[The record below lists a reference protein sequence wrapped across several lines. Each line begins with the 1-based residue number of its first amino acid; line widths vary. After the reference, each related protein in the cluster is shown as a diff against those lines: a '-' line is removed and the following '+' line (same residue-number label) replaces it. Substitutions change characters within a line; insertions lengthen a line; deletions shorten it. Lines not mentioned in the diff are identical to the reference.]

1 MNAFPPA
8 SRLWLQAMEAV
19 STIGRDTSL
28 TLGGVINDLADRYGA
43 SPALIDDKET
53 LSYAGLAARA
63 NRYAGWAR
71 TEGFPP
77 GASIALLMHNSADY
91 VAIWAGLSQ
100 AGFTVAL
107 INTNLAHGALAHA
120 IRAACAL
127 AIIVDTA
134 SQDNLT
140 PLISS
145 LPQLRVW
152 RHGEGDGPWPR
163 LDLAAAMENSARP
176 SPAPAPDNAPAL
188 LIYTSGTTGLPKAAK
203 VSHARILQWSY
214 WFAGLMDT
222 QPSDRLYNCL
232 PMYHSTGGV
241 SAIGAML
248 VHGGSVYIR
257 RRFSAQRFW
266 PEVVEFGATIFQ
278 YIGELCRYL
287 LKTPEHPAET
297 SHQLRLCCGNGLR
310 EDVWRGF
317 ESRFRI
323 PRIIEFYAMTE
334 GAVSLYNCAGRP
346 GAIGH
351 VPGFLAHRF
360 PVILV
365 QCDPET
371 GRLIRDEAG
380 RCILC
385 AAGETGE
392 ALGRLEAKNA
402 SPARRFE
409 GYTDNTLSESK
420 LARSVLD
427 EGDLWYRTGDLMRR
441 DKDGFYYFVDR
452 LGDAFRWKGENIS
465 ASEVADTIS
474 SCPGVTDAVVFGVHI
489 PGHEGRAG
497 MAAIA
502 VEPDFGLPALRQHIY
517 EKLPSYARP
526 VFVRLCASIERTGTF
541 KLTAARLAA
550 EGYCGTA
557 KEHLWF
563 DDHATQTYISCTD
576 DLLAEIK
583 QGLNRL

>member
-19 STIGRDTSL
+19 SSIGRDPSL

-43 SPALIDDKET
+43 TPALIDDHEM
-53 LSYAGLAARA
+53 LSYADLAARA
-63 NRYAGWAR
+63 NRYANWAR
-71 TEGFPP
+71 AQGFVH
-77 GASIALLMHNSADY
+77 GDCIALLMHNRADY
-91 VAIWAGLSQ
+91 VAIWTGLSQ
-100 AGFTVAL
+100 VGFTVAL
-107 INTNLAHGALAHA
+107 INSNLANGALAHA
-120 IRAACAL
+120 IRTAGARAV
-127 AIIVDTA
+127 IVDTA
-134 SQDNLT
+134 LQDNLV
-140 PLISS
+140 PLVAS
-145 LPQLRVW
+145 LPELRFW
-152 RHGEGDGPWPR
+152 CHGEGNGLWPR
-163 LDLAAAMENSARP
+163 VDLEAAAQNTARP
-176 SPAPAPDNAPAL
+176 LLVPAVADAPAL

-222 QPSDRLYNCL
+222 QPRDRLYNCL

-266 PEVVEFGATIFQ
+266 PEVVESGATIFQ

-287 LKTPEHPAET
+287 LKTPQHSLET

-310 EDVWRGF
+310 EEVWRGF
-317 ESRFRI
+317 EARFSI

-360 PVILV
+360 PVVLV
-365 QCDPET
+365 QCDQET
-371 GRLIRDEAG
+371 GRLVRDEAG

-385 AAGETGE
+385 AADETGE
-392 ALGRLEAKNA
+392 ALGRLEANGA

-409 GYTDNTLSESK
+409 GYTDNALSESK
-420 LARSVLD
+420 LVRNVLD
-427 EGDLWYRTGDLMRR
+427 EEDLWYRTGDLMRR
-441 DKDGFYYFVDR
+441 DMDGFYYFIDR

-465 ASEVADTIS
+465 ASEVADVIS
-474 SCPGVTDAVVFGVHI
+474 SCTGVTDAVVFGVQI

-497 MAAIA
+497 MAAIT
-502 VEPDFGLPALRQHIY
+502 VESGFDLASLRNRIY
-517 EKLPSYARP
+517 ECLPSYARP
-526 VFVRLCASIERTGTF
+526 VFIRLCASIERTGTF
-541 KLTAARLAA
+541 KLSAAKLVK
-550 EGYCGTA
+550 EGYCGIA
-557 KEHLWF
+557 REELWF
-563 DDHATQTYISCTD
+563 DDRAAQTYINFTD
-576 DLLAEIK
+576 DLLAEVK
-583 QGLNRL
+583 NGRSRL